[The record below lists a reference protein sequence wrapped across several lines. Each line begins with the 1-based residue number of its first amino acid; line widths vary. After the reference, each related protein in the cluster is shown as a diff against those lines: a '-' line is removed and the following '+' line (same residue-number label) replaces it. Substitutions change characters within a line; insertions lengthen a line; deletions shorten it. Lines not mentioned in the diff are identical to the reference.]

1 MDDCIFCKII
11 AGDIP
16 SDILYHDD
24 EIVAFR
30 DVNPV
35 APIHILIVP
44 VEHLVTIQDIPDD
57 NTSLTHTMIRT
68 ANHLANQEGISE
80 NGYRLVINCGEQGGQ
95 VVQHLHMHLIGGR
108 QLSSSL
114 G

>member
-1 MDDCIFCKII
+1 MDNCIFCKIV
-11 AGDIP
+11 AGDIT
-16 SDILYHDD
+16 SEIFYRD
-24 EIVAFR
+24 EEVIAFR

-35 APIHILIVP
+35 APTHILIIP
-44 VEHLVTIQDIPDD
+44 VEHLMTTMDIPDE
-57 NTSLTHTMIRT
+57 NTSLISKMIQT
-68 ANHLANQEGISE
+68 ANRLASQEGISE
-80 NGYRLVINCGEQGGQ
+80 KGYRLVINCGKQGGQ

>member
-16 SDILYHDD
+16 SDILYRDD
-24 EIVAFR
+24 EVIAFR

-35 APIHILIVP
+35 APTHILVIP
-44 VEHLVTIQDIPDD
+44 VQHLQTTKDIPDE
-57 NTSLTHTMIRT
+57 NTSLAGNMIRT
-68 ANHLANQEGISE
+68 ANRLAIEEGISE

-95 VVQHLHMHLIGGR
+95 VVDHLHMHLIGGR

>member
-1 MDDCIFCKII
+1 MDECIFCKII

-16 SDILYHDD
+16 SDVLYRDD
-24 EIVAFR
+24 EVIAFR

-35 APIHILIVP
+35 APTHILILP
-44 VEHLVTIQDIPDD
+44 VEHLVTTLDIPDD
-57 NTSLTHTMIRT
+57 NASLAGKMIQT
-68 ANHLANQEGISE
+68 ANRLANQEGISK
-80 NGYRLVINCGEQGGQ
+80 NGYRLVINCGKLGGQ
-95 VVQHLHMHLIGGR
+95 VVGHLHMHLIGGR

>member
-1 MDDCIFCKII
+1 MSDCIFCKII

-16 SDILYHDD
+16 SDILYRDND
-24 EIVAFR
+24 VIAFR

-35 APIHILIVP
+35 APTHILIVP
-44 VEHLVTIQDIPDD
+44 VKHFVTTIDIPDD
-57 NTSLTHTMIRT
+57 NISLAGKMIRS
-68 ANHLANQEGISE
+68 ANRLANQEGISE
-80 NGYRLVINCGEQGGQ
+80 NGYRLVINCGKQGGQ
-95 VVQHLHMHLIGGR
+95 IVEHLHMHLIGGR

>member
-16 SDILYHDD
+16 SDILYRDD
-24 EIVAFR
+24 EVIAFR

-35 APIHILIVP
+35 APTHILIVP
-44 VEHLVTIQDIPDD
+44 IEHLTTTKDIPDD
-57 NTSLTHTMIRT
+57 NMALAGKMIQI
-68 ANHLANQEGISE
+68 ANRLADKEGISE
-80 NGYRLVINCGEQGGQ
+80 NGYRLVINSGEQGGQ
-95 VVQHLHMHLIGGR
+95 VVGHLHMHLIGGR
-108 QLSSSL
+108 QLSSAL